1 MCSPTPNHKPSPI
14 VPSEYYYITREIE
27 SWNNFPV
34 TYSNSVFRAILGI
47 GIAKESEMTSWLL
60 SNSSQYGIV
69 IDTSM
74 QRHIFLLFCLGFK
87 AILRDASVLNNVLM
101 WLESQVSILYGVNG
115 KLFVLN
121 FVKKCILVGASALLL
136 FPLENEGGESVGS
149 KEVKSDNN
157 CIRERKIL
165 MPQVVAA
172 VAALHER
179 ALLERKIKEFWFSHP
194 SNNYQLKAEHCYL
207 SDKAKEERN
216 KRADYRPIIEYDWV
230 HRQRSHHQ
238 ETQKDKTREELLA
251 EERDYKRRRMSYRG
265 KKRNQSTIQVMRDLI
280 GEYMEEIKLAAGV
293 KSPVN
298 VSEDSGMPPPPPKLP
313 SSYAIST
320 EANNS
325 REVSHDSPAMTT
337 SNPGH
342 HEQQSHTNYSDK
354 SKVVHDA
361 TSRDYEQRKQGRQ
374 GSHHYGRD
382 EQGTDQGNH
391 RSHASTSPERHRSRS
406 QSHEHRV
413 HHNKQD
419 YSGRKKYDNSS
430 RTKDR
435 WQNDTNKNHTSDSF
449 SRSDPSES
457 RGVGE
462 HDISSDDKYTKPDK
476 FYRKELN

>member
-1 MCSPTPNHKPSPI
+1 VCSPTPNHKPSPI

-60 SNSSQYGIV
+60 SNSSRYGIV

-194 SNNYQLKAEHCYL
+194 SNNYQLY
-207 SDKAKEERN
+207 
-216 KRADYRPIIEYDWV
+216 V
-230 HRQRSHHQ
+230 F
-238 ETQKDKTREELLA
+238 
-251 EERDYKRRRMSYRG
+251 
-265 KKRNQSTIQVMRDLI
+265 
-280 GEYMEEIKLAAGV
+280 
-293 KSPVN
+293 
-298 VSEDSGMPPPPPKLP
+298 
-313 SSYAIST
+313 
-320 EANNS
+320 
-325 REVSHDSPAMTT
+325 
-337 SNPGH
+337 
-342 HEQQSHTNYSDK
+342 
-354 SKVVHDA
+354 VVI
-361 TSRDYEQRKQGRQ
+361 
-374 GSHHYGRD
+374 
-382 EQGTDQGNH
+382 
-391 RSHASTSPERHRSRS
+391 
-406 QSHEHRV
+406 
-413 HHNKQD
+413 
-419 YSGRKKYDNSS
+419 
-430 RTKDR
+430 
-435 WQNDTNKNHTSDSF
+435 F
-449 SRSDPSES
+449 
-457 RGVGE
+457 
-462 HDISSDDKYTKPDK
+462 
-476 FYRKELN
+476 FL